1 MKEIKK
7 KFKKK
12 KNNIM
17 NKTKNIIKNIIII
30 INNRYIKK
38 SSVNFVINNYR
49 KSIWEDINNLI
60 NVKKNK
66 KNCSRVNKDH
76 RNDYDNII
84 S

>member
-49 KSIWEDINNLI
+49 KSI
-60 NVKKNK
+60 
-66 KNCSRVNKDH
+66 
-76 RNDYDNII
+76 
-84 S
+84 